1 MSAEPSDPAELS
13 LHGEIDEK
21 GARKTLNA
29 LRDIGVDHPGRPIDL
44 IINSPGGS
52 MEHGDAIYDELV
64 RMSIAGGGGHH
75 VTTRVR
81 GRAASAASLIL
92 QAGDKRLGGRM
103 SYIYM
108 HEPLST
114 FHDQTMAQVRNE
126 LEFCEKWVE
135 RYIKAHDRC
144 NISYAEFRERI
155 RDKEWYLAMD
165 EAVALGIVDG
175 IG

>member
-1 MSAEPSDPAELS
+1 MSDPAELT
-13 LHGEIDEK
+13 LHGEVCEK
-21 GARKTLNA
+21 LARKTLRI
-29 LRDIGVDHPGRPIDL
+29 LRDVALEQPGRPIDL
-44 IINSPGGS
+44 IINSPGGA

-64 RMSIAGGGGHH
+64 RMSEAGGGGHH
-75 VTTRVR
+75 ITTRVR

-92 QAGDKRLGGRM
+92 QAGDTRLGGQM

-108 HEPLST
+108 HEPLTT
-114 FHDQTMAQVRNE
+114 FHDQTMAQIRNE

-144 NISYAEFRERI
+144 TLAYKDFRERI

-165 EAVALGIVDG
+165 EAAALGIVDG

>member
-1 MSAEPSDPAELS
+1 MSDPYELA
-13 LHGEIDEK
+13 LYGYVNDK
-21 GARKTLNA
+21 VARKTLKV
-29 LRDIGVDHPGRPIDL
+29 LRDIGIEEPGRPIDL
-44 IINSPGGS
+44 MINSPGGA

-64 RMSIAGGGGHH
+64 RMSENGGGGHH
-75 VTTRVR
+75 ITTRVR
-81 GRAASAASLIL
+81 GQAASVASLIL
-92 QAGDKRLGGRM
+92 QAGDARLGGRM
-103 SYIYM
+103 SYVYM

-114 FHDQTMAQVRNE
+114 FHDHTMAQMRNE

-135 RYIKAHDRC
+135 RYIKAHNRC
-144 NISYAEFRERI
+144 TLAYNDFRERI

>member
-1 MSAEPSDPAELS
+1 MMEPAELG

-21 GARKTLNA
+21 GARKTLNL
-29 LRDIGVDHPGRPIDL
+29 LRDIGVDQPGRPIEL

-64 RMSIAGGGGHH
+64 RMSEAGGGGHH
-75 VTTRVR
+75 ITTRVR

-92 QAGDKRLGGRM
+92 QAGDVRLGGQM
-103 SYIYM
+103 GYIYI
-108 HEPLST
+108 HEPLLT

-126 LEFCEKWVE
+126 LEFSEKWVA
-135 RYIKAHDRC
+135 RYIKAHTRC
-144 NISYAEFRERI
+144 KLPYNEFRERM